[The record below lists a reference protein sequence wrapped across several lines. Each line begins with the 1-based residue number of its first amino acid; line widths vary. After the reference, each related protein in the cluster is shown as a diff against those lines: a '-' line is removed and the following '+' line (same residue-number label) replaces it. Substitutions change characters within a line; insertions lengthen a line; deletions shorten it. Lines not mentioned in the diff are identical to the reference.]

1 MDKQKNFKTEI
12 VVIGS
17 GMGGMS
23 AACMLAKNGYKVTV
37 LEAAHVPGGCSSSYK
52 RKGYV
57 FESGATTLIGFDEN
71 QPMRTLEDELGITLT
86 KTEIS
91 PSMTVHL
98 DGERIIRHKNRQD
111 WIDEAVRVF
120 SDGSSDNRK
129 AHQDF
134 WNEAFMVADT
144 VWKVSKRNVFFPPK
158 KAGDW
163 LQLAINNN
171 PTDAPV
177 LRYAF
182 QSMATVMK
190 KYEVDT
196 PAFRRFVDE
205 QLMITAQAKAE
216 ETPFIFGA
224 AGITYT
230 CYSNYYVPG
239 GLLTMVRELEQS
251 LVENGGE
258 LKTRRK
264 VVSVSEIP
272 NGGYLV
278 KTENGE
284 TYSTQ
289 KVISNI
295 PIWNM
300 GEICEGEL
308 GNWYKK
314 QASKYD
320 EAWGA
325 FTMGVVT
332 GDAYDADM
340 SLHHQLHMP
349 ENSAMPLTE
358 AGSVFVSM
366 SARGDTERAPEGQR
380 ALNISCHTPA
390 KKWFDM
396 NGDYETNKEAVQ
408 EFILQFLKD
417 NLPGFEESGVEMAF
431 PATPVTWENW
441 VYRKDGR
448 VGGIPQ
454 SMDRS
459 LVDWPL
465 TEPPFAGLY
474 QCGDTSYP
482 GQGIPGVT
490 LGGINVYYRI
500 RKNDS

>member
-1 MDKQKNFKTEI
+1 MKSSKTFRTDI
-12 VVIGS
+12 IVIGS

-23 AACMLAKNGYKVTV
+23 AACMLAKDGYKVTV

-71 QPMRTLEDELGITLT
+71 QPLRTLEEELGIRL
-86 KTEIS
+86 KKQEIN

-98 DGERIIRHKNRQD
+98 GGQHIIRYKNRQA
-111 WIDEAVRVF
+111 WLEESVRAFPEIPRSNQKAFWDEAF
-120 SDGSSDNRK
+120 
-129 AHQDF
+129 H
-134 WNEAFMVADT
+134 VADT

-158 KAGDW
+158 RAADW

-182 QSMATVMK
+182 QSMASVMQK
-190 KYEVDT
+190 FEVDT
-196 PAFRRFVDE
+196 PVFRRFIDE
-205 QLMITAQAKAE
+205 QLMITAQAKAH

-230 CYSNYYVPG
+230 SYANYYVPG
-239 GLLTMVRELEQS
+239 GLLNMVRQLEKHLVQS
-251 LVENGGE
+251 GGE

-264 VVSVSEIP
+264 VIRLSEHER
-272 NGGYLV
+272 GGYV
-278 KTENGE
+278 AETDNGE
-284 TYSTQ
+284 RYFAG
-289 KVISNI
+289 KIVSNI

-300 GEICEGEL
+300 KEISTGEL
-308 GNWYKK
+308 GLYYEKE
-314 QASKYD
+314 SERYD

-332 GDAYDADM
+332 GDAYDQHLT
-340 SLHHQLHMP
+340 LHHQLHLPAGEQMP
-349 ENSAMPLTE
+349 ETE

-366 SARGDTERAPEGQR
+366 SARGDTSRAPEGER
-380 ALNISCHTPA
+380 ALNISCHTPTR
-390 KKWFDM
+390 KWFEM
-396 NGDYETNKEAVQ
+396 GESYEATKTRVQ
-408 EFILQFLKD
+408 DFILDFLSR
-417 NLPGFEESGVEMAF
+417 NFPGFKESGVKMAF
-431 PATPVTWENW
+431 PATPVTWQNW

-454 SMDRS
+454 SMSRS
-459 LVDWPL
+459 LVDWPQ
-465 TEPPFAGLY
+465 TEAPFPGIY

-500 RKNDS
+500 KKNDS

>member
-1 MDKQKNFKTEI
+1 MNKQTHFSTDFI
-12 VVIGS
+12 VIGS

-23 AACMLAKNGYKVTV
+23 AACMLAKNGRRVTV

-71 QPMRTLEDELGITLT
+71 QPLRTLEEELGITLT
-86 KTEIS
+86 KKEIN
-91 PSMTVHL
+91 PSMTVYL
-98 DGERIIRHKNRQD
+98 NGERVVRYKSRKA

-120 SDGSSDNRK
+120 SGGAADRK

-134 WNEAFMVADT
+134 WDEAFMVADT

-158 KAGDW
+158 KAVDW

-171 PTDAPV
+171 PADAPV

-182 QSMATVMK
+182 QSVAAVMQ
-190 KYEVDT
+190 KYGVDT

-205 QLMITAQAKAE
+205 QLMITAQAKAD

-230 CYSNYYVPG
+230 SYSNYYVPG
-239 GLLTMVRELEQS
+239 GLLTMVRELENS
-251 LVENGGE
+251 LKENGGE

-264 VVSVSEIP
+264 VISVEEGP
-272 NGGYLV
+272 RGGYLV
-278 KTENGE
+278 KTDNGE
-284 TYSTQ
+284 TYETQ
-289 KVISNI
+289 NVVSNI

-300 GEICEGEL
+300 AEICGGDL
-308 GNWYKK
+308 GRWYKNE
-314 QASKYD
+314 SVRYD

-332 GDAYDADM
+332 GDAYEDDM

-349 ENSAMPLTE
+349 EGELMPLTE

-366 SARGDTERAPEGQR
+366 SQRGDTERAPEGKR

-390 KKWFDM
+390 KKWFEM
-396 NGDYETNKEAVQ
+396 NGDYESNKEAVQ
-408 EFILQFLKD
+408 KFILEFLEE
-417 NLPGFEESGVEMAF
+417 NLPGFKESGVDLAF
-431 PATPVTWENW
+431 PATPVTWQNW
-441 VYRKDGR
+441 VYRKEGR

-454 SMDRS
+454 SMARS
-459 LVDWPL
+459 LVDWPQ
-465 TEPPFAGLY
+465 TEPPFPGIY